1 MTTGHT
7 DETTYSKYTLTNNLT
22 GDTDCIPQV
31 APGALRAYLL
41 ERRRALLAE
50 VAGIERLLGFEK
62 KTVDKR

>member
-7 DETTYSKYTLTNNLT
+7 YYPPERA
-22 GDTDCIPQV
+22 Q
-31 APGALRAYLL
+31 APEPRQTAQEDPLKAYLL